1 MALKSFNVAKG
12 LSVGAVA
19 TDVIDSNA
27 NITAAGLTANGA
39 VSLTG
44 GNISLGN
51 VANLHITGG
60 SNGQVLTTDGAGNL
74 TFSTS
79 AASYGDSNVETLL
92 NSSNV
97 ANIRAN
103 YFYGDGSNLA
113 NIAGANVSGEVANAG
128 YATNAGTAYSVS
140 GANVS
145 GEVANA
151 AFSTNANNASYLTG
165 QLGNTLLTNGYA
177 IAGGAFDYSS
187 IEVGLPGGAQGVNLK
202 ALASNLTI
210 QTGTTG
216 TSTSTWTFD
225 QSGGLTLP
233 DGGTITEGTITGAIN
248 ANTIS
253 LKPSSG
259 TNANQQLLIYPT
271 AGADNNHLHLTTG
284 NLYDTE
290 LYLGNDDLY
299 VKLANTGTIV
309 LNANDDDGNV
319 AQWTFAANGNLTL
332 PANTFAVNY
341 ANGTAVTI
349 GNAEYAANAGYAN
362 FAGEAYSVSGS
373 NVSGEVANAGFANAV
388 TTTLDNSSAGDMDVM
403 TYDGNIKYTSSVTI
417 DVSNGTLKANLFSG
431 NGSSLSALAGANV
444 SGEVANAGYATN
456 AGTAYSV
463 SGANVSGEV
472 ANAGYSTN
480 AGTAYSVSGAN
491 VSGEVANAGYSTNAG
506 TAYSVSGANVSGEVA
521 NAGYS
526 TKAGT
531 AYSVSGAN
539 VSGEVANANYALYAG
554 TAYAVDG
561 SNVSGTVANANFAAN
576 ASFANSADYVIQN
589 AQANITS
596 VGTLTSLAVSG
607 NANIGNGLI
616 VASGGANITGNVSIS
631 GNMTV
636 NGNITYQGVVDLVV
650 SDPLI
655 FLASENTADNLDIG
669 FVGQYNTGSNI
680 YTGLARNHT
689 TDTWNLFDGL
699 ATLPTT
705 TIDWAN
711 TTAANLKLGTLTA
724 SSANVSGN
732 VDANNVNVT
741 NAVVAASLQSNTTA
755 TIANT
760 VVGGATLTTT
770 STAANQVIAKV
781 SAGNGKVVE
790 FLVKGVDGIAKY
802 GTATV
807 VSQVGTAAS
816 GECDYTSYAVL
827 NVGGSPGDLS
837 VALVDSNVNVA
848 LLVQPTSSNSTV
860 WVTQYRVL

>member
-1 MALKSFNVAKG
+1 
-12 LSVGAVA
+12 
-19 TDVIDSNA
+19 
-27 NITAAGLTANGA
+27 
-39 VSLTG
+39 
-44 GNISLGN
+44 
-51 VANLHITGG
+51 
-60 SNGQVLTTDGAGNL
+60 
-74 TFSTS
+74 
-79 AASYGDSNVETLL
+79 
-92 NSSNV
+92 
-97 ANIRAN
+97 
-103 YFYGDGSNLA
+103 
-113 NIAGANVSGEVANAG
+113 
-128 YATNAGTAYSVS
+128 
-140 GANVS
+140 
-145 GEVANA
+145 
-151 AFSTNANNASYLTG
+151 
-165 QLGNTLLTNGYA
+165 
-177 IAGGAFDYSS
+177 
-187 IEVGLPGGAQGVNLK
+187 
-202 ALASNLTI
+202 
-210 QTGTTG
+210 
-216 TSTSTWTFD
+216 
-225 QSGGLTLP
+225 
-233 DGGTITEGTITGAIN
+233 
-248 ANTIS
+248 
-253 LKPSSG
+253 
-259 TNANQQLLIYPT
+259 
-271 AGADNNHLHLTTG
+271 
-284 NLYDTE
+284 
-290 LYLGNDDLY
+290 
-299 VKLANTGTIV
+299 
-309 LNANDDDGNV
+309 
-319 AQWTFAANGNLTL
+319 
-332 PANTFAVNY
+332 
-341 ANGTAVTI
+341 
-349 GNAEYAANAGYAN
+349 
-362 FAGEAYSVSGS
+362 
-373 NVSGEVANAGFANAV
+373 
-388 TTTLDNSSAGDMDVM
+388 
-403 TYDGNIKYTSSVTI
+403 
-417 DVSNGTLKANLFSG
+417 
-431 NGSSLSALAGANV
+431 
-444 SGEVANAGYATN
+444 
-456 AGTAYSV
+456 
-463 SGANVSGEV
+463 
-472 ANAGYSTN
+472 
-480 AGTAYSVSGAN
+480 
-491 VSGEVANAGYSTNAG
+491 
-506 TAYSVSGANVSGEVA
+506 
-521 NAGYS
+521 
-526 TKAGT
+526 
-531 AYSVSGAN
+531 VSGAN

-589 AQANITS
+589 AQSNITS

-636 NGNITYQGVVDLVV
+636 AGNITYQGVVDLVV

-770 STAANQVIAKV
+770 STAASQVIAKV